1 LRFFDMLRLIV
12 AALVA
17 VSAATS
23 ARALNISVTT
33 NEEEKLAYVHLWGP
47 IEIGGDGKFRMNIF
61 SRGGSVDAAMG
72 IGDQIRILQA
82 LSPGRTERKYD
93 KHGRWIRTKEDP
105 VRINCYRSILE
116 EIMRDGASNYLAR
129 YVEAQTDTPVVPAP
143 TQAPVEPSEDVK
155 TTEPATQQSKKSL
168 WAHNRSIMYM
178 TEDGTRRQIYYDDPR
193 PGLKEVG
200 VKQGTLLFDG
210 VVDGTMLYGSAFV
223 FAKECASL
231 SFAVTGKLTRD
242 GKRITLN
249 GKAPRIGTHCR
260 VAGNKQEEL
269 IFDFFK

>member
-1 LRFFDMLRLIV
+1 MLGLLI
-12 AALVA
+12 AAFIA

-23 ARALNISVTT
+23 ARALDMSVIT
-33 NEEEKLAYVHLWGP
+33 NE
-47 IEIGGDGKFRMNIF
+47 
-61 SRGGSVDAAMG
+61 
-72 IGDQIRILQA
+72 
-82 LSPGRTERKYD
+82 
-93 KHGRWIRTKEDP
+93 
-105 VRINCYRSILE
+105 
-116 EIMRDGASNYLAR
+116 LAR
-129 YVEAQTDTPVVPAP
+129 YAEAQTDTPVVPAP

-155 TTEPATQQSKKSL
+155 TTEPATQQSKKSF

-210 VVDGTMLYGSAFV
+210 VVDGTTLSGTAFV
-223 FAKECASL
+223 FAKECAPL
-231 SFAVTGKLTRD
+231 SFAVTGKLTLD

-260 VAGNKQEEL
+260 IAGNKQEEL
-269 IFDFFK
+269 IFEFFR